1 MRRIVAV
8 VLPFLRIE
16 LARASLPD
24 DAGPLALV
32 VARPCGGIKDE
43 RSLLGNTR
51 LDEVCP
57 EARARGLRPRQ
68 TIASARARCAELR
81 VRVVALEAVREALS
95 RVSEAL
101 MAFGST
107 ASFELESNV
116 LWLDVTGC
124 AHLHGSESDPTG
136 EATLAARVQAFV
148 EKIGYACRVAI
159 ADGPRVAA
167 AVARLETRRGAK
179 PIVVSPGESKTALR
193 ALPIGALPLAESSM
207 RWLARLGM
215 RTVGDL
221 QKLPRQSLSTRLGA
235 SAASVMAL
243 LDGEDSTPLTAYVP
257 PIVPEEMATLEY
269 GIEFTEALLFVVKGL
284 SDRMALRLAGRA
296 MAATRL
302 ELVLGL
308 DRALAPGELQSILN
322 QPLAAPLAEASE
334 MLAVLRSRIESFTIE
349 APILTVTLRVAEMV
363 ERSATPLHLFVPEAK
378 ASRALPRLVAELEA
392 ELGPGKV
399 GLLALT
405 NRWLPHE
412 RSRLIPIG
420 SAPIAVPHALAS
432 PDSPRGSLLS
442 GAVEPTRLL
451 VRPIPIGDDVEL
463 QVRVRQASVEWWTGE
478 VGSRDFATAWI
489 DSIPAMAWVEIGS
502 RSRQAWIRGWV
513 D

>member
-8 VLPFLRIE
+8 WLPFLRIE
-16 LARASLPD
+16 LARSSLLD
-24 DAGPLALV
+24 DGPLALV
-32 VARPCGGIKDE
+32 VARPGGGVKDE

-57 EARARGLRPRQ
+57 EARSRGLRPRQ

-81 VRVVALEAVREALS
+81 VRVVALDAVREALS
-95 RVSEAL
+95 RICEVL
-101 MAFGST
+101 LAFGAT
-107 ASFELESNV
+107 ASFDLESNV
-116 LWLDVTGC
+116 VWLDVTGC
-124 AHLHGSESDPTG
+124 AHLYRSEGDLAG
-136 EATLAARVQAFV
+136 EATLAIRVQAFV
-148 EKIGYACRVAI
+148 EKMNHACRVAI

-167 AVARLETRRGAK
+167 AVARLAASGA
-179 PIVVSPGESKTALR
+179 PPNVVPTGESRAALR
-193 ALPIGALPLAESSM
+193 GLPIAVLPLAENSI

-215 RTVGDL
+215 RSVGDL

-235 SAASVMAL
+235 SAATVMAL

-257 PIVPEEMATLEY
+257 PALPEETATLEY
-269 GIEFTEALLFVVKGL
+269 GIELTEALLFVVKGL

-308 DRALAPGELQSILN
+308 DRALTPGEPHSVLN
-322 QPLAAPLAEASE
+322 QPLSAPLAEASE

-349 APILTVTLRVAEMV
+349 APVLTVTLRVAEMV
-363 ERSATPLHLFVPEAK
+363 ARAATPLHLFVPEAK
-378 ASRALPRLVAELEA
+378 AERALPRLVAELEA
-392 ELGPGKV
+392 ELGPGRV
-399 GLLALT
+399 GTLALT

-420 SAPIAVPHALAS
+420 SPRVEVPHTLVS

-451 VRPIPIGDDVEL
+451 VRAIPIDDRAGL
-463 QVRVRQASVEWWTGE
+463 RVRVRQASAEWWTGE
-478 VGSRDFATAWI
+478 AWTRDFAMAWI
-489 DSIPAMAWVEIGS
+489 GSIPAMAWVEIDRRGG
-502 RSRQAWIRGWV
+502 QTWIRGWM
-513 D
+513 DG

>member
-8 VLPFLRIE
+8 LLPFLRIE
-16 LARASLPD
+16 LARASLID

-32 VARPCGGIKDE
+32 IARSGGGIKDE

-68 TIASARARCAELR
+68 TMASARARCAALR

-95 RVSEAL
+95 RISEAL
-101 MAFGST
+101 MGFGST

-116 LWLDVTGC
+116 IWLDVTGC
-124 AHLHGSESDPTG
+124 AHLHGSESDPAG
-136 EATLAARVQAFV
+136 EATLAARVQVFV
-148 EKIGYACRVAI
+148 EKIGHACRVAV

-167 AVARLETRRGAK
+167 AVARWGTRGAER
-179 PIVVSPGESKTALR
+179 IVVSPGESKTALR
-193 ALPIGALPLAESSM
+193 ALSIGALPLAESSN

-235 SAASVMAL
+235 SAATVMAL

-257 PIVPEEMATLEY
+257 PIVPEETATLEY
-269 GIEFTEALLFVVKGL
+269 GIELTEALLFVVKGL

-308 DRALAPGELQSILN
+308 DRALAPGEPRSVLN
-322 QPLAAPLAEASE
+322 QPLAAPLAGAPE
-334 MLAVLRSRIESFTIE
+334 MLSVLRSRIESFTIE
-349 APILTVTLRVAEMV
+349 APILTVTLRVTEMV
-363 ERSATPLHLFVPEAK
+363 ERGATPLHLFVPEAK

-392 ELGPGKV
+392 ELGPGRV
-399 GLLALT
+399 GILALT

-420 SAPIAVPHALAS
+420 SSPIAVPHVLAS

-451 VRPIPIGDDVEL
+451 VRPIPFGNGVEPK
-463 QVRVRQASVEWWTGE
+463 VRVRQASVEWWTGE
-478 VGSRDFATAWI
+478 VRTCDFATAWI
-489 DSIPAMAWVEIGS
+489 DSIPAMAWVEIDA
-502 RSRQAWIRGWV
+502 RSRQAWIRGWM